1 MDTIFTC
8 TEIRLVI
15 SSNFCYFCLKFSE
28 TSSGSTGTAPGIPF
42 FAYLCYTIVYLQ
54 FTLK

>member
-28 TSSGSTGTAPGIPF
+28 TSPGNTGTAPGIPF

-54 FTLK
+54 STLK